1 MNGQENCKI
10 LTRQELI
17 PTRRGTPGWFGPKD
31 QQNKTDK
38 FLSVSGAMYVLVNS
52 KKGNGK
58 ALKEHILKGIVP
70 LGFDTRIEEI
80 QVQHQQAI
88 KEKDA
93 MIALINDD
101 LQDRNNQ
108 IQTIKYDNVALQAQ
122 RDVLRTSYKNVK
134 TSLPILRHVMFLMQ
148 KIQAKTTLL

>member
-1 MNGQENCKI
+1 
-10 LTRQELI
+10 
-17 PTRRGTPGWFGPKD
+17 
-31 QQNKTDK
+31 
-38 FLSVSGAMYVLVNS
+38 MYVLVNS
-52 KKGNGK
+52 KKGKGK
-58 ALKEHILKGIVP
+58 VLKENILKDIVP
-70 LGFDTRIEEI
+70 LGFDTRIEET

-93 MIALINDD
+93 MIALINDN
-101 LQDRNNQ
+101 LQDRNSQ
-108 IQTIKYDNVALQAQ
+108 IQAIKYDNVALQAQ